1 MYSLKNVGPMTENL
15 FGPGRFLATYMVA
28 GASGNLLSAMKRCV
42 PRLCLAPQCNPK
54 SSYSKSHNSAFFL
67 TCVTNSPNPA
77 LGASGAVFGVM
88 ASFYV
93 FLARNDWVMGQMG
106 EAYSSAITQTLL
118 INLVMG
124 AVNPMV

>member
-1 MYSLKNVGPMTENL
+1 
-15 FGPGRFLATYMVA
+15 
-28 GASGNLLSAMKRCV
+28 
-42 PRLCLAPQCNPK
+42 
-54 SSYSKSHNSAFFL
+54 
-67 TCVTNSPNPA
+67 
-77 LGASGAVFGVM
+77 M

>member
-1 MYSLKNVGPMTENL
+1 MVYLLLTYLLTDTE
-15 FGPGRFLATYMVA
+15 
-28 GASGNLLSAMKRCV
+28 
-42 PRLCLAPQCNPK
+42 
-54 SSYSKSHNSAFFL
+54 
-67 TCVTNSPNPA
+67 SPNPA

-93 FLARNDWVMGQMG
+93 FLARNDWALGAQG

-124 AVNPMV
+124 AVNPMM

>member
-1 MYSLKNVGPMTENL
+1 
-15 FGPGRFLATYMVA
+15 MVA

-54 SSYSKSHNSAFFL
+54 LSYSKSHNSAIFL
-67 TCVTNSPNPA
+67 TCATNSPNPA